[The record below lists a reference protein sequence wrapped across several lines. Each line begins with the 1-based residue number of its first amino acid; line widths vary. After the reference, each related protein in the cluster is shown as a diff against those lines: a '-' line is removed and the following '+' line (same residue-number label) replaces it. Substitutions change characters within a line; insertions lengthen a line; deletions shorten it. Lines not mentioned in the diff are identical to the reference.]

1 MITLDDIHTYRKV
14 TCLHALDQPL
24 VDELVKII
32 LELDARKSKLP
43 EDFTDEQ
50 ADEIGRRLQ
59 VFFSLKRDFKA
70 GEGYYKTKDKPKKVG
85 GISRTCLRFMRE
97 VLAGQEKG
105 EKWTQ

>member
-1 MITLDDIHTYRKV
+1 MTTIEEIRACGKI

-24 VDELVKII
+24 VDELVNII

-85 GISRTCLRFMRE
+85 GISRTCLRFMKD
-97 VLAGQEKG
+97 VLAGQ
-105 EKWTQ
+105 